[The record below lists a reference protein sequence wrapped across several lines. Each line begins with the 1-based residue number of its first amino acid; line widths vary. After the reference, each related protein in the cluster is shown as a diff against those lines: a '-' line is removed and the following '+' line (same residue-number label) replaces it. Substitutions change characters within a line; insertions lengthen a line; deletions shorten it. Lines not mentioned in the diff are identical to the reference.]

1 MKIKKTL
8 VTILLVFV
16 LAISSTVFIACDD
29 VNSLANTGTVTL
41 DSAEFE
47 SIINSM
53 VGFIVANE
61 NSHALLRFICDDP
74 QYGNTYFPPEI
85 LGKGLLGQCAIYF
98 DNINAEHQAEKTA
111 PYLNLLLYETE
122 ENANIAKPLVENS
135 IAQSAITPCT
145 FSVDR
150 NLLIIEY
157 ENNAFS
163 NIKSSSVS
171 PDKLNETQLSFIKET
186 IKSSFNDY
194 LFNDITFLCNEAN
207 DKIFHIFTVL
217 STETIREAFF
227 YTDIETY
234 RDEANNYLSKIGT
247 IYTNDSYVYITDN
260 GIFMVLI
267 DK

>member
-1 MKIKKTL
+1 MCITR
-8 VTILLVFV
+8 IR
-16 LAISSTVFIACDD
+16 
-29 VNSLANTGTVTL
+29 NN
-41 DSAEFE
+41 
-47 SIINSM
+47 
-53 VGFIVANE
+53 
-61 NSHALLRFICDDP
+61 
-74 QYGNTYFPPEI
+74 Y
-85 LGKGLLGQCAIYF
+85 
-98 DNINAEHQAEKTA
+98 
-111 PYLNLLLYETE
+111 
-122 ENANIAKPLVENS
+122 IAKPLVENS